1 MYVTVSINLFNK
13 FQLFLNIL
21 FERVGAMT
29 SDSMGS
35 DIHFSR
41 PWISLNHY
49 DQKPDLP
56 ARSFTLII
64 SYTKDALSPTTW
76 TKSIRMRPA
85 TVLRN
90 VLT

>member
-1 MYVTVSINLFNK
+1 MYVTVYINLFNK
-13 FQLFLNIL
+13 FQLFLKIL
-21 FERVGAMT
+21 FELFGAMT

-35 DIHFSR
+35 DIHFPR
-41 PWISLNHY
+41 PWFSLNHY

-76 TKSIRMRPA
+76 AKPIRMRPA
-85 TVLRN
+85 TVFRN